1 MARRIAEQRALAAI
15 TWKMDI
21 DAVREETRIEG
32 LRSSIVDLCEVL
44 GIEPTEP
51 QRASL
56 ADMTLTELD
65 ELRQR
70 IKNERRWPDEP
81 HSPVASSRSKT
92 PAPHSSR
99 TINLG
104 APTI

>member
-1 MARRIAEQRALAAI
+1 MKDAGVEKAHKVLQQVSEDPVARRLAEQRALAAI

-21 DAVREETRIEG
+21 DAVREETRIEEI
-32 LRSSIVDLCEVL
+32 RSSIGDLCEVL
-44 GIEPTEP
+44 GIELTET

-70 IKNERRWPDEP
+70 IKKERRWPE
-81 HSPVASSRSKT
+81 
-92 PAPHSSR
+92 
-99 TINLG
+99 
-104 APTI
+104 